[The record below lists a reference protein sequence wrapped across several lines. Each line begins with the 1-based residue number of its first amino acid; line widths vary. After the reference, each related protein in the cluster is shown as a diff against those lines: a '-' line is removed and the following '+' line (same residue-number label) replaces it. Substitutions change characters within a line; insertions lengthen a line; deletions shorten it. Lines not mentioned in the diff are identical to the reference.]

1 MAKLP
6 AVKVTKNGK
15 HYFLVNGRKVFIES
29 NMTKREM
36 MSIYKL
42 LLKKVRPKKSTT
54 KNVNNSSAVIKQYF
68 NHNPYRRRRRRTIR
82 KDRKDGKDK
91 KDKDDGKLKST
102 IDESKRVTVNSG
114 NHPKDSGYWNI

>member
-6 AVKVTKNGK
+6 SVKVTKNGK

-54 KNVNNSSAVIKQYF
+54 KNVNNS
-68 NHNPYRRRRRRTIR
+68 
-82 KDRKDGKDK
+82 
-91 KDKDDGKLKST
+91 
-102 IDESKRVTVNSG
+102 
-114 NHPKDSGYWNI
+114 

>member
-42 LLKKVRPKKSTT
+42 LLKKEAEKENYKKCQKFFSCN
-54 KNVNNSSAVIKQYF
+54 KAIFQS
-68 NHNPYRRRRRRTIR
+68 
-82 KDRKDGKDK
+82 
-91 KDKDDGKLKST
+91 
-102 IDESKRVTVNSG
+102 
-114 NHPKDSGYWNI
+114 

>member
-1 MAKLP
+1 MAKFP
-6 AVKVTKNGK
+6 AVKITKNGK

-42 LLKKVRPKKSTT
+42 LLKKVRPKKRTT

-68 NHNPYRRRRRRTIR
+68 NHNTYRRRKPFERIVKIEKIKKIR
-82 KDRKDGKDK
+82 MM
-91 KDKDDGKLKST
+91 
-102 IDESKRVTVNSG
+102 ES
-114 NHPKDSGYWNI
+114 